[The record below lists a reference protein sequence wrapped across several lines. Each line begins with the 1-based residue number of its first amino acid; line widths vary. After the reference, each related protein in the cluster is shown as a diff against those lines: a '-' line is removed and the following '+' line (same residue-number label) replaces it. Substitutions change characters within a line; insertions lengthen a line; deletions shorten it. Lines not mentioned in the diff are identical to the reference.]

1 MRHLNESAGHKIA
14 VQIEKGKPTTEPSRL
29 SADIL
34 GAGPSQ
40 PRVNELQEKAI
51 RDNYRKM
58 IRTAYELAL
67 NPQFPLSSFKLLVK
81 CQRMNGVRLI
91 DGKDDCKATG
101 EYFDAITKAVT
112 EKVAAVIAS
121 KNAMSLL
128 SDGSQARKTKS
139 DKEMVLVRVERNGK
153 CFMIIRFLFMFYDWS
168 HVTARLFQV
177 KFNFVLRTFVL
188 FAW

>member
-14 VQIEKGKPTTEPSRL
+14 VHIEKGKQPTELSRL
-29 SADIL
+29 SADVL

-40 PRVNELQEKAI
+40 PRVNELQEKVN

-101 EYFDAITKAVT
+101 EYFNAITKAVT

-153 CFMIIRFLFMFYDWS
+153 CFMIITFLFMFDDWS
-168 HVTARLFQV
+168 HVTVR
-177 KFNFVLRTFVL
+177 
-188 FAW
+188 

>member
-14 VQIEKGKPTTEPSRL
+14 VQIEKGKPLTEPSRI
-29 SADIL
+29 SAEIL

-40 PRVNELQEKAI
+40 PSVNELHERAN
-51 RDNYRKM
+51 RDNYCKM
-58 IRTAYELAL
+58 IPTAYELAL

-81 CQRMNGVRLI
+81 CQRMNSVRLI
-91 DGKDDCKATG
+91 GRKDDCKAAG

-128 SDGSQARKTKS
+128 SDGSQSRKTKS
-139 DKEMVLVRVERNGK
+139 DKEMVLARVERNGK
-153 CFMIIRFLFMFYDWS
+153 CFTIIKFLSYFMIIFM
-168 HVTARLFQV
+168 LLLI
-177 KFNFVLRTFVL
+177 NFK
-188 FAW
+188 